1 MGRPEYNDDSMKLL
15 REELKKYVSLKYP
28 NITWLDA
35 CNWAFYPLNPKH
47 YIGIDFWDIFKNDIN
62 MKECYEKLLKDAQQK
77 GTVKD
82 PKSDAKAYFK
92 SITWLKEM
100 LDEKYGGVENYLK
113 KF

>member
-1 MGRPEYNDDSMKLL
+1 MGRPEYNDESMKLL
-15 REELKKYVSLKYP
+15 RDELKSYVKLKYP

-47 YIGIDFWDIFKNDIN
+47 YLGVNFWDFLRDDDS
-62 MKECYEKLLKDAQQK
+62 MSDCMQRLLKDAVDK
-77 GTVKD
+77 GTVAD
-82 PKSDAKAYFK
+82 PVNDARAYFK

-100 LDEKYGGVENYLK
+100 LDEKYGGVENYLR